1 MTADPRLIVLY
12 PRMSTLRGRVQPIRL
27 PMWPAKDPTHA
38 LMHSVDFAQI
48 LPPGATITIAT
59 AESVNTAVTLAEIGK
74 TDTVVSFQIGGGTDG
89 AVATVAIKLLLS
101 NGDVAGASLLLP
113 IVAQPGAADL
123 PRPGLVL
130 PADTL
135 IDAATGLPLIDTATG
150 LPLTN

>member
-1 MTADPRLIVLY
+1 MTDPRLIVLY
-12 PRMSTLRGRVQPIRL
+12 PQVSTLRGRTVTPTM
-27 PMWPAKDPTHA
+27 PTWPAKDPTHA

-59 AESVNTAVTLAEIGK
+59 AESVNSAVTLADIGK
-74 TDTVVSFQIGGGTDG
+74 TNTVVSFQIGGGTDG

-123 PRPGLVL
+123 PVPGLTL
-130 PADTL
+130 PANMV
-135 IDAATGLPLIDTATG
+135 IDLATGLPVIAPASG
-150 LPLTN
+150 LPISN